1 MGINHRA
8 GRRFWAGLLAAG
20 VVCAFGV
27 AVAQEQPGAPAP
39 PELATQRDV
48 NLSPDQMLTQARS
61 YMPGMEQGAGAVR
74 KQLSEA
80 RQARD
85 VVKVLCLNDKLN
97 QIDVA
102 TRSARDRMPNLRGA
116 AEKNDSDR
124 SRHEFTVIQVLR
136 DRVRSLVAEANQC
149 IGEETGFIG
158 DTQVTVEIDP
168 TIPDDPSAYPTDPIL
183 SQPPVIASPTQ

>member
-1 MGINHRA
+1 MGIKHRA

-102 TRSARDRMPNLRGA
+102 IRAARERLPNLELA
-116 AEKNDSDR
+116 AGRKDTDQA
-124 SRHEFTVIQVLR
+124 RHEFTVIQVLR

-158 DTQVTVEIDP
+158 DTQITVDIDP
-168 TIPDDPSAYPTDPIL
+168 TIPDDPSNFPDDPLI
-183 SQPPVIASPTQ
+183 SQPPTVSSPTQ